1 MQLTSL
7 SLALTR
13 AGFRSLSPTPPPP
26 VSPHILLEDGSAL
39 LLEDGSLILL
49 EA

>member
-1 MQLTSL
+1 MIGLGLSIVQLAVL
-7 SLALTR
+7 Q
-13 AGFRSLSPTPPPP
+13 RSSDAPPPPP